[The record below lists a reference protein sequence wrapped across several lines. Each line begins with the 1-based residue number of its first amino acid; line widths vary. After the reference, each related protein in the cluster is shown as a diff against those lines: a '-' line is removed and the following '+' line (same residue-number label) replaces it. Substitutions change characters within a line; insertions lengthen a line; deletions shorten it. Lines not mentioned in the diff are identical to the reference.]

1 MPDASQKYD
10 LLLERLGGLGSVLV
24 AYSGGVDSTLL
35 AVAAHAVL
43 GDRTLAVHAVSDTCA
58 PGETDS
64 ARRTAA
70 DLGLRLEEVETN
82 ELADP
87 RFTAN
92 PPDRCYYCKQEL
104 FDMLRTVADARGL
117 RYVADGTNSDD
128 EGDHRPGRRAAA
140 EFGVISPL
148 LEAGMTKQDI
158 REVSRML
165 GLPNWDKLPMA
176 CLASRFPYGT
186 TIDDAT
192 LSRVA
197 RAEDAMRALGLRHV
211 RVRSHGDLARL
222 EIDPE
227 EMERAWT
234 NRAEVAAA
242 LHVAGFSY
250 SALDLDGYRTGSLN
264 EVLSPDDP
272 GRAETAVPRTEP
284 EPTR

>member
-1 MPDASQKYD
+1 MTDASRKYD
-10 LLLERLGGLGSVLV
+10 LLLERLGALGSVLV

-35 AVAAHAVL
+35 AVAAHSVL

-70 DLGLRLEEVETN
+70 ELGLHLEEVETN

-87 RFTAN
+87 RFRAN

-104 FDMLRTVADARGL
+104 FDMLRTIGDARGL
-117 RYVADGTNSDD
+117 RYVADGSNADD

-140 EFGVISPL
+140 EFGVVSPL
-148 LEAGMTKQDI
+148 LEVGMTKEDI
-158 REVSRML
+158 RDVSRIL
-165 GLPNWDKLPMA
+165 GLPNWDKAAMA

-186 TIDDAT
+186 AIDEAGLT
-192 LSRVA
+192 RVA
-197 RAEDAMRALGLRHV
+197 RAEEALRGLGLMRA
-211 RVRSHGDLARL
+211 RVRSHGDVGRL
-222 EIDPE
+222 EVDPAD
-227 EMERAWT
+227 MDRAWAA
-234 NRAEVAAA
+234 RIQVASA

-264 EVLSPDDP
+264 EVLPPS
-272 GRAETAVPRTEP
+272 E
-284 EPTR
+284 